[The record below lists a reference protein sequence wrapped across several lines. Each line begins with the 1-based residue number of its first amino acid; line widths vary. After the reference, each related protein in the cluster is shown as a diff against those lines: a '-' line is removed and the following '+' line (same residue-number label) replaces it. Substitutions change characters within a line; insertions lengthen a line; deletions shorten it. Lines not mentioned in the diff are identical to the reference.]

1 MAGDRTA
8 ELEFRV
14 MGTDAHVIVV
24 GPDARH
30 ARHGALSARDR
41 LHELEA
47 RWSRFVPD
55 SEVSRLNAAS
65 GAPVVVS
72 SDTLGLVERAVEGWR
87 RTHGSFDPT
96 VLDALVAQGYDR
108 DFAAIDHTTSAPADP
123 RPAPGCADLVV
134 DRVVGAVRLP
144 RGVHFDPG
152 GIGKGLAADLVAAE
166 LMTHEID
173 GVCVNLGGDLRV
185 EGQSPDGHGWIVDL
199 EHPLTGRSMTHV
211 RLRTGAVASTWRTRR
226 VWGPPPARR
235 HHLIDPR
242 TGAPAMSGL
251 AGTTVLAGRAW
262 WAEVL
267 AKVAFLEGV
276 ARGGELL
283 AAHQASGYLVA
294 DDGTVHT
301 AGFAELFAA

>member
-1 MAGDRTA
+1 VAA

-24 GPDARH
+24 ASDDRRARL
-30 ARHGALSARDR
+30 AAMAARDR
-41 LHELEA
+41 LHQLEA
-47 RWSRFVPD
+47 RWSRFLPD

-65 GAPVVVS
+65 GSPVVVS
-72 SDTLGLVERAVEGWR
+72 ADTLGLVERAVEGWR
-87 RTHGSFDPT
+87 RTQGSFDPT
-96 VLDALVAQGYDR
+96 VLDALIAQGYDR
-108 DFAAIDHTTSAPADP
+108 DFDAIDHTALPPTDP
-123 RPAPGCADLVV
+123 RPAPGCAAITV

-152 GIGKGLAADLVAAE
+152 GIGKGFAADLVAAE
-166 LMTHEID
+166 AMTRDVD

-185 EGQSPDGHGWIVDL
+185 EGRSPDDRGWIVDL

-242 TGAPAMSGL
+242 TGAPATSGL
-251 AGTTVLAGRAW
+251 AGTTVLTGRAW

-267 AKVAFLEGV
+267 AKAAFLEGAV
-276 ARGGELL
+276 RGSELL

-294 DDGTVHT
+294 DDGSVHA
-301 AGFAELFAA
+301 AGLADRFAA

>member
-1 MAGDRTA
+1 VAA

-14 MGTDAHVIVV
+14 MGTNAHLIVV
-24 GPDARH
+24 AADDRH
-30 ARHGALSARDR
+30 ARHAALSARDR

-47 RWSRFVPD
+47 RWSRFLPD

-72 SDTLGLVERAVEGWR
+72 SDTLALVERAVEGWR
-87 RTHGSFDPT
+87 RTQGSFDPT

-108 DFAAIDHTTSAPADP
+108 DFDAIDHAAPAPDDP
-123 RPAPGCADLVV
+123 RPAPGCAGITV
-134 DRVVGAVRLP
+134 DRIVGAVRLP

-166 LMTHEID
+166 VMGHDID

-242 TGAPAMSGL
+242 TGAPALSGL

-267 AKVAFLEGV
+267 AKAAFLDGA
-276 ARGGELL
+276 ARGGALL
-283 AAHQASGYLVA
+283 AAHQASGFLV
-294 DDGTVHT
+294 DDAGTVYP
-301 AGFAELFAA
+301 AGLVERFAA

>member
-1 MAGDRTA
+1 VAA

-24 GPDARH
+24 GSDARH
-30 ARHGALSARDR
+30 ARHVAMWSRDR

-47 RWSRFVPD
+47 RWSRFLPD

-72 SDTLGLVERAVEGWR
+72 TDTLGLVERAVEGWR
-87 RTHGSFDPT
+87 RTQGSFDPT

-108 DFAAIDHTTSAPADP
+108 DFREIDHDAPAPTDP
-123 RPAPGCADLVV
+123 APAPGCADITI

-152 GIGKGLAADLVAAE
+152 GIGKGFAADLVAGEVMARDV
-166 LMTHEID
+166 D

-185 EGQSPDGHGWIVDL
+185 EGESPDDNGWIVDL
-199 EHPLTGRSMTHV
+199 EHPLTGRSMMHV

-242 TGAPAMSGL
+242 TGTSATSGL
-251 AGTTVLAGRAW
+251 AGTSVLAGRAW

-267 AKVAFLEGV
+267 AKAAFLEGPT
-276 ARGGELL
+276 RGRELL

-294 DDGTVHT
+294 DDGTVYP
-301 AGFAELFAA
+301 AGFAERFAA

>member
-1 MAGDRTA
+1 MAA

-14 MGTDAHVIVV
+14 MGTNAHLIVV
-24 GPDARH
+24 ASDGRRAR
-30 ARHGALSARDR
+30 LSAMWARDR

-65 GAPVVVS
+65 GSPVVVS

-108 DFAAIDHTTSAPADP
+108 DFDAIDHAALAPTAP
-123 RPAPGCADLVV
+123 RPAPGCASITV

-152 GIGKGLAADLVAAE
+152 GIGKGFAADLVAAE
-166 LMTHEID
+166 LMTRDVD

-185 EGQSPDGHGWIVDL
+185 EGFAPGDHGWIVDL

-211 RLRTGAVASTWRTRR
+211 RLRNGAVASTWRTRR

-242 TGAPAMSGL
+242 TGAPATSGL
-251 AGTTVLAGRAW
+251 AGASVLTGRAW

-267 AKVAFLEGV
+267 AKAAFLEGV
-276 ARGGELL
+276 VRGSALL
-283 AAHQASGYLVA
+283 AEHQASGYLVD
-294 DDGTVHT
+294 DDGTVHA
-301 AGFAELFAA
+301 AGLTEQFAA

>member
-1 MAGDRTA
+1 VAA

-14 MGTDAHVIVV
+14 MGTNAHLIVV
-24 GPDARH
+24 GSDDRRARF
-30 ARHGALSARDR
+30 AAMWGRDR
-41 LHELEA
+41 LSELEA
-47 RWSRFVPD
+47 RWSRFLPD

-87 RTHGSFDPT
+87 RTQGSFDPT

-108 DFAAIDHTTSAPADP
+108 DFDEIDQTAPAPADA
-123 RPAPGCADLVV
+123 RPAPGCAAITV
-134 DRVVGAVRLP
+134 DRVVGAIRLP

-152 GIGKGLAADLVAAE
+152 GIGKGFAADLVAAE
-166 LMTHEID
+166 LMTHDID

-185 EGQSPDGHGWIVDL
+185 EGRAPDGNGWIVDL

-211 RLRTGAVASTWRTRR
+211 RLRNGAVASTWRTRR
-226 VWGPPPARR
+226 VWGPPPSRR

-242 TGAPAMSGL
+242 TGTPATSGL
-251 AGTTVLAGRAW
+251 AGTTVLTGRAW

-267 AKVAFLEGV
+267 AKAAFLEG
-276 ARGGELL
+276 ATRGSALL
-283 AAHQASGYLVA
+283 AEHQASGYLID
-294 DDGTVHT
+294 DDGGVHA
-301 AGFAELFAA
+301 AGLADRFAA

>member
-1 MAGDRTA
+1 VAA

-14 MGTDAHVIVV
+14 MGTNAHLIVV
-24 GPDARH
+24 ASDGRH
-30 ARHGALSARDR
+30 ARHAALAARDR

-47 RWSRFVPD
+47 RWSRFRPD

-72 SDTLGLVERAVEGWR
+72 ADTLGLVERAVEGWR
-87 RTHGSFDPT
+87 RTQGSFDPT
-96 VLDALVAQGYDR
+96 VLDALVEQGYDR
-108 DFAAIDHTTSAPADP
+108 DFDAIDHTAPAPADP
-123 RPAPGCADLVV
+123 RPAPGCADITI

-152 GIGKGLAADLVAAE
+152 GIGKGFAADLVAAE
-166 LMTHEID
+166 LLAHDVD

-185 EGQSPDGHGWIVDL
+185 EGQSPDGRGWIVDV

-242 TGAPAMSGL
+242 TGEPAASGL

-267 AKVAFLEGV
+267 AKAAFLDG
-276 ARGGELL
+276 ATRGGALL
-283 AAHQASGYLVA
+283 AAHQASGYLVT
-294 DDGTVHT
+294 DDGTVHP
-301 AGFAELFAA
+301 AGLAERFAA

>member
-1 MAGDRTA
+1 MAA

-14 MGTDAHVIVV
+14 MGTNAHLIVV
-24 GPDARH
+24 GSDDRRARL
-30 ARHGALSARDR
+30 AAMWGRDR
-41 LHELEA
+41 LSELEA
-47 RWSRFVPD
+47 RWSRFLPD

-87 RTHGSFDPT
+87 RTQGSFDPT

-108 DFAAIDHTTSAPADP
+108 DFDEIDHTAPAPADA
-123 RPAPGCADLVV
+123 RPAPGCAAITV
-134 DRVVGAVRLP
+134 DRVVGAIRLP

-152 GIGKGLAADLVAAE
+152 GIGKGFAADLVAAE
-166 LMTHEID
+166 LMTHDID

-185 EGQSPDGHGWIVDL
+185 EGRAPDGNGWIVDL

-211 RLRTGAVASTWRTRR
+211 RLRNGAVASTWRTRR
-226 VWGPPPARR
+226 VWGPPPSRR

-242 TGAPAMSGL
+242 TGTPATSGL
-251 AGTTVLAGRAW
+251 AGTTVLTGRAW

-267 AKVAFLEGV
+267 AKAAFLEG
-276 ARGGELL
+276 ATRGSALL
-283 AAHQASGYLVA
+283 AEHQASGYLID
-294 DDGTVHT
+294 DDGGVHA
-301 AGFAELFAA
+301 AGLADRFAA

>member
-1 MAGDRTA
+1 VAA

-14 MGTDAHVIVV
+14 MGTNAHLVV
-24 GPDARH
+24 VAADARH
-30 ARHGALSARDR
+30 ARQAALAARDR
-41 LHELEA
+41 LHALET
-47 RWSRFVPD
+47 RWSRFLPD

-72 SDTLGLVERAVEGWR
+72 ADTLGLVERAVEGWR
-87 RTHGSFDPT
+87 RTQGSFDPT

-108 DFAAIDHTTSAPADP
+108 DFDAIDHTTPAPLDP
-123 RPAPGCADLVV
+123 RPSPGCAGITV

-152 GIGKGLAADLVAAE
+152 GIGKGFAADLAAAE
-166 LMTHEID
+166 LMAHDVD

-199 EHPLTGRSMTHV
+199 EHPLTGRSMTRV

-235 HHLIDPR
+235 HHLIDPG
-242 TGAPAMSGL
+242 TGEPAATGL

-267 AKVAFLEGV
+267 AKAAFLEG
-276 ARGGELL
+276 ATRGGALL
-283 AAHQASGYLVA
+283 AAHQASGYLID
-294 DDGTVHT
+294 DDGTVHA
-301 AGFAELFAA
+301 AGLAEKFAA

>member
-1 MAGDRTA
+1 
-8 ELEFRV
+8 
-14 MGTDAHVIVV
+14 MGTVAHVIVV

-30 ARHGALSARDR
+30 ARHIASWARDR
-41 LHELEA
+41 LHQLEG

-55 SEVSRLNAAS
+55 SEVSRLNAAA

-72 SDTLGLVERAVEGWR
+72 ADTLGLVERAIDGWY
-87 RTHGSFDPT
+87 RTQGSFDPT

-108 DFAAIDHTTSAPADP
+108 DFHEIDHDALAPSDP
-123 RPAPGCADLVV
+123 RPAPGCADITI
-134 DRVVGAVRLP
+134 DRVVGAVRMP

-152 GIGKGLAADLVAAE
+152 GIGKGFAADLVAAE
-166 LMTHEID
+166 VMAQGVD

-185 EGQSPDGHGWIVDL
+185 EGESPDDDGWVVDL
-199 EHPLTGRSMTHV
+199 EHPLTGRSMMYV

-242 TGAPAMSGL
+242 TGAPATSGL
-251 AGTTVLAGRAW
+251 AGTSVLAGRAW

-267 AKVAFLEGV
+267 AKAAFLEGPT
-276 ARGGELL
+276 RGAELL
-283 AAHQASGYLVA
+283 AAHQASGYLVD
-294 DDGTVHT
+294 DDGTVHA
-301 AGFAELFAA
+301 AGFAERFAA